1 MEFLFVSKMFISF
14 NFLDGSSYLTLLE
27 SNSAG
32 WAIQQESCEKGI
44 THFIKNHFVEFSV
57 G

>member
-14 NFLDGSSYLTLLE
+14 NFLDGSYLTLLE